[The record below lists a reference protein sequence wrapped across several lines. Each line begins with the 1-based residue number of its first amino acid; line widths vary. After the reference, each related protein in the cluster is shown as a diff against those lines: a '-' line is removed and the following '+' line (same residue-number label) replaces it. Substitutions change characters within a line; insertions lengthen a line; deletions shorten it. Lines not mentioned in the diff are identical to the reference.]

1 MASEEVK
8 KLRKAAFKSD
18 MTTLKELKAIQ
29 EDTGKVPLN
38 EGNYDRRTALHV
50 ASAHGLLPVVQFLIE
65 NLKVDMNVEDRFG
78 GTPLDDAIR
87 NKHKACGDYLTK
99 KGASIGKCSFVADD
113 SGVLCDAAS
122 RADLKLLRVL
132 GKRGVDMNQ
141 GDYDMRT
148 AIHLATSEGKLKVV
162 QCLVEELNANINIL
176 DRWSGS
182 PLDDALRTGKA
193 NVFKY
198 LKSKGAKSGKQT
210 TVTTEDATAL
220 CDCASSG
227 NTDRLKQLQDKGL
240 DINMADYDARTA
252 MHLAASEGIMLVITF
267 LLEDLKASSAVA
279 DRYGGTP
286 LDDAIRSGHE
296 AVVEYLREKA
306 APRGKTAYF
315 MTNGHML
322 YRAGSLGN
330 YKRLKGLVEY
340 KADVNEYNADKRT
353 ALHVASAQG
362 HAETVKGLVEE
373 LEANVNPEDR
383 WGGTPLDDATFCGH
397 QAIIDFL
404 ESKGG
409 ERRRPPLPEGEEMDG
424 EEEGEEEE
432 EAEVSAAGEAS
443 PDGDPAVV
451 PTAGDQEES
460 CAGNCILM

>member
-1 MASEEVK
+1 MAAEEVK

-29 EDTGKVPLN
+29 EDTGKVPVN
-38 EGNYDRRTALHV
+38 EGNYDKRTALHV
-50 ASAHGLLPVVQFLIE
+50 AAAHGLLPVVQFLIE
-65 NLKVDMNVEDRFG
+65 NLKCDMNVEDRFG

-87 NKHKACGDYLTK
+87 NKHKAVGDYLTK

-132 GKRGVDMNQ
+132 AKRGVDMNQ

-162 QCLVEELNANINIL
+162 QCLVEELNANINVL

-198 LKSKGAKSGKQT
+198 LKSKGAQSGKQT

-227 NTDRLKQLQDKGL
+227 NTDRLKQLADKGL

-252 MHLAASEGIMLVITF
+252 IHLAASEGIMLVMTF
-267 LLEDLKASSAVA
+267 LVEELGASCAVA

-296 AVVEYLREKA
+296 AVVEYLREKGG
-306 APRGKTAYF
+306 PRGKTAYY
-315 MTNGHML
+315 MKSGQML

-330 YKRLKGLVEY
+330 LARIKGLVES
-340 KADVNEYNADKRT
+340 KVDVNDSNADKRT
-353 ALHVASAQG
+353 ALHLAAAEGHTACVQG
-362 HAETVKGLVEE
+362 LIDELGAE
-373 LEANVNPEDR
+373 VNCEDR
-383 WGGTPLDDATFCGH
+383 WGGTPLDDATFGNH
-397 QAIIDFL
+397 QEIIDYL

-409 ERRRPPLPEGEEMDG
+409 ERRRPPLPEGEEVDG
-424 EEEGEEEE
+424 EEEEEEE
-432 EAEVSAAGEAS
+432 EAEEEEATAEG
-443 PDGDPAVV
+443 GDVPAVV
-451 PTAGDQEES
+451 PSAGDAEEP
-460 CAGNCILM
+460 CAANCNLM